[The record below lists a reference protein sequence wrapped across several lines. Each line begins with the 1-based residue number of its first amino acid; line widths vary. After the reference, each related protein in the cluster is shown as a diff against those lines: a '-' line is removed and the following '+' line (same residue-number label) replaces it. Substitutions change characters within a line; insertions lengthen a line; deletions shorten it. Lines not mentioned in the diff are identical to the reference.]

1 MTWLRSDLT
10 AVGLGRGL
18 VIRDPRIAL
27 TRWSDGTYTLT
38 GADRVTRPGMRL
50 VHVLDWC
57 SEWSVPKPTDA
68 DLAWLE
74 GR

>member
-10 AVGLGRGL
+10 DVGLGRGL

-27 TRWSDGTYTLT
+27 TRWADGTYTVT
-38 GADRVTRPGMRL
+38 GADAVTRPGMRL

-57 SEWSVPKPTDA
+57 GDHGVPKPSDA

>member
-10 AVGLGRGL
+10 SVGLGRGL

-38 GADRVTRPGMRL
+38 GADAVTRPSLTLGS
-50 VHVLDWC
+50 VLDWC
-57 SEWSVPKPTDA
+57 TDHGVPKPTDA